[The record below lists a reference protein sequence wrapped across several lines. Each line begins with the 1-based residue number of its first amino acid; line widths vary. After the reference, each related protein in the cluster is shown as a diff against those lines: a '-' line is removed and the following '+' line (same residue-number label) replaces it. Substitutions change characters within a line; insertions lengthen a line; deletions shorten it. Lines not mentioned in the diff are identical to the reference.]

1 MTIAFFVQMPACV
14 ATGMEI
20 KETSMR
26 PTTHEQ
32 MKITEVKSCNV
43 NVNTSCI
50 KTITLDQGEVLGN
63 LSLFVLLQNMD
74 ELTLQPSYL

>member
-1 MTIAFFVQMPACV
+1 MPACV
-14 ATGMEI
+14 PTSAKI
-20 KETSMR
+20 KDTSTR
-26 PTTHEQ
+26 PTTQEQ

-50 KTITLDQGEVLGN
+50 KTITLDQGTVLGN
-63 LSLFVLLQNMD
+63 LYLFVLHQNMD